1 MKWAPAIT
9 YYLYRSMPHGNEHDE
24 RQRKLTLLQMFRTV
38 ATEEVNETILWIAEY
53 ENEGN
58 NFFLASRIEQ
68 LWDRELVK
76 AFVHA
81 IEQGLFKPENETQIA
96 RAISQ
101 HDFGQIRPLLET
113 WLTQPNSLSDN
124 IEQRRILA
132 AKLIVAFESDAGWN
146 LIWPLFQEDREFGK
160 NVIEGVA
167 SNDLHERGVS
177 GQWLANKLDVVSVA
191 DLYIWLI
198 QHYPIAKRSQLARKT
213 TIEDLVARLRN
224 SLPNWLAEQGTT
236 QSIEQLRRIE
246 EATGSDL
253 GYYLSQAKAK
263 YLQTT
268 WKPLE
273 PGEFKELVRNKRTR
287 WIQSGSQ
294 LLDAILE
301 VLEQLNLELQGK
313 SGSTPAVIDL
323 WNEYKQTIGDKRATF
338 YTPKDENR
346 LSDYVERYLKQ
357 KLEGRNVFISRE
369 NEIRRG
375 SRTDIYVQTK
385 PLIPSNQIEQTITV
399 IIEVK
404 GCWHEALKT
413 AMLDQLKNRYLAEG
427 NLYHGI
433 YLIGQFMCDRWNKED
448 DQTRWAR
455 SRKTTLDDLQSA
467 YTEQANLQSSNGYDI
482 RAYILDVRL

>member
-1 MKWAPAIT
+1 MFLFGAIWLFGHSSNVYLNHLLVIEHGLNHLLTENDWMKWAPAIT

-246 EATGSDL
+246 EATGSNL
-253 GYYLSQAKAK
+253 GYYISQVKAK
-263 YLQTT
+263 
-268 WKPLE
+268 
-273 PGEFKELVRNKRTR
+273 
-287 WIQSGSQ
+287 
-294 LLDAILE
+294 
-301 VLEQLNLELQGK
+301 
-313 SGSTPAVIDL
+313 
-323 WNEYKQTIGDKRATF
+323 
-338 YTPKDENR
+338 
-346 LSDYVERYLKQ
+346 
-357 KLEGRNVFISRE
+357 
-369 NEIRRG
+369 
-375 SRTDIYVQTK
+375 
-385 PLIPSNQIEQTITV
+385 
-399 IIEVK
+399 
-404 GCWHEALKT
+404 
-413 AMLDQLKNRYLAEG
+413 
-427 NLYHGI
+427 
-433 YLIGQFMCDRWNKED
+433 
-448 DQTRWAR
+448 
-455 SRKTTLDDLQSA
+455 
-467 YTEQANLQSSNGYDI
+467 
-482 RAYILDVRL
+482 